1 VLKVKELDVLLAWY
15 QAPKVSGAKQAD
27 KLVQWQNIV
36 ASKKAPPLIAC
47 WMNDDEERMNGL
59 TMESISTADTHYG
72 RHAAL
77 MERELEAAVDSMSR
91 DKRNELLRKMDECE
105 MEDEATDLGG
115 EQAQGTVSADRETGA
130 V

>member
-1 VLKVKELDVLLAWY
+1 MATKKV
-15 QAPKVSGAKQAD
+15 
-27 KLVQWQNIV
+27 
-36 ASKKAPPLIAC
+36 PPLFAC
-47 WMNDDEERMNGL
+47 WMNDDEEMMNGL
-59 TMESISTADTHYG
+59 TTESISITDTHYG

-91 DKRNELLRKMDECE
+91 DKRNELRRKLDEFE